1 MRRLRR
7 YPFCIDGVNTRSFI
21 PRARDLECELSNSR
35 IARPSFYI
43 ALRTRWCL
51 LADHMTRFVN
61 LHYLLDWH
69 TTPPLLL
76 IAPSTLDTFNDTG
89 GSHQPRGNT
98 RRQQCRQHLLRSSRR
113 HCLSASF
120 ASRHIPSRVGSSAG
134 GKTGSDDLG
143 TSFLIAESSALCG
156 AVERFGKKSKEDNDM
171 YVRICMYTFLI
182 RKTSVTD
189 KTHERD
195 VLACLLGW
203 LRQTAS
209 QHTYH
214 SFIHSFTHSFI
225 HPSVHRPSPVTRH
238 PLHTSAKAQ
247 EHAMQL
253 TYSPIPSFIHQS

>member
-1 MRRLRR
+1 MRR

-21 PRARDLECELSNSR
+21 PRARDLLECELSNSR

-98 RRQQCRQHLLRSSRR
+98 RRQQCRQHLLWSSRR

-120 ASRHIPSRVGSSAG
+120 ASRHFPSRVGSSAG

-156 AVERFGKKSKEDNDM
+156 AVERFGKKKRRRQRYACTYM
-171 YVRICMYTFLI
+171 YVHFSDPEEI
-182 RKTSVTD
+182 RNGQNTQ
-189 KTHERD
+189 ERRSCL
-195 VLACLLGW
+195 LACLAG
-203 LRQTAS
+203 
-209 QHTYH
+209 
-214 SFIHSFTHSFI
+214 
-225 HPSVHRPSPVTRH
+225 
-238 PLHTSAKAQ
+238 
-247 EHAMQL
+247 
-253 TYSPIPSFIHQS
+253 